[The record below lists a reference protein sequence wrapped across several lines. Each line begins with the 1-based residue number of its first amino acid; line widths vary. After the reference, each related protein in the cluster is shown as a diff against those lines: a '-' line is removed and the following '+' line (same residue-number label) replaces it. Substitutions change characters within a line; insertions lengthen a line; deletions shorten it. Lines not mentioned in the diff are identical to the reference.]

1 MGSIKNLRKEDVNV
15 HLLLTS
21 SNLSE
26 LYVYD
31 TLKEKCGAGV
41 DSIYDVN
48 TKSTINEML
57 ELVNTQPFLAEK
69 WLFVLEYNKVKSI
82 IKSKKGIFDVDTSE
96 FLIKVKNYR
105 EYKEV
110 KSLLPKVNDIYL
122 SYIRSYD
129 VDFLLRDY
137 SIPPVLM
144 KFISKSY
151 YSDPEQVF
159 VLLNELKDG
168 RVIEQRKDIISI
180 CGVSSGSLTSLA
192 LALLKEPPKTDRSKK
207 MVYRKRIGVA
217 SELAETYGFS
227 KMRNFL
233 TASVKDILD
242 IKQLYM
248 VGAIYDRIYNLPDVK
263 VTDRNGN
270 TNPVYDEKKLSKY
283 NIYLNTIIEIPYSRI
298 VRLYLLLKQCGK
310 WYSDIDMFNFIYQY
324 YEEGDY

>member
-1 MGSIKNLRKEDVNV
+1 MGSIRNLKKEGVNV

-57 ELVNTQPFLAEK
+57 ELVNTQPFLAKK
-69 WLFVLEYNKVKSI
+69 WLFVLEYSKVKSLL
-82 IKSKKGIFDVDTSE
+82 KDKKGIFEVDTSE

-105 EYKEV
+105 EYKEA
-110 KSLLPKVNDIYL
+110 KSLLLKVNDIYL

-129 VDFLLRDY
+129 VEFLLRDY
-137 SIPPVLM
+137 SISPVLM
-144 KFISKSY
+144 DFISKSY

-159 VLLNELKDG
+159 ILLNELKDG
-168 RVIEQRKDIISI
+168 RVIEKRKDIVSI

-192 LALLKEPPKTDRSKK
+192 LALLKDPPKSDRGKK
-207 MVYRKRIGVA
+207 MVYKKRIGVA
-217 SELAETYGFS
+217 SELSETYGFS

-263 VTDRNGN
+263 VMDANGN
-270 TNPVYDEKKLSKY
+270 MNPVYDEKKLSKY
-283 NIYLNTIIEIPYSRI
+283 NIYLKTIIDTPYSRI
-298 VRLYLLLKQCGK
+298 VRLYLLLKKCGR